1 MEMLIDGAWVAARSG
16 ATFAAGSPATGEP
29 IGEVPEGDREDA
41 RRAITAANRAADA
54 WGRTTAFERAAAM
67 HRVADAIEEKRLER
81 PSRELRLTRK
91 ASAPGASA
99 ARSHRRD
106 HAFELAVHDARGT
119 NRVGARLWQHGRVD
133 TCIHD
138 CGGRDRALERGAKVV
153 AGGSRASGLPT
164 RLYWEAT
171 ILDDVRHSLV
181 AQEETFGHV
190 APVVAIDS
198 LQHAIELVNA
208 SPYSLLAAIF
218 TRDLARGLEFA
229 DHVRTGLGERQRAV
243 ELLGEPPSIR
253 RPLRQRERHRTS
265 RRNRADGVVHRAA
278 DHRALMSVSGG

>member
-54 WGRTTAFERAAAM
+54 WGRTTAFECAAAM

-91 ASAPGASA
+91 AGAPGASA

-153 AGGSRASGLPT
+153 AGGSRASGFPT

-181 AQEETFGHV
+181 AQEEPSVPSRRWSRSTHSSTQSSLSTLRLTV
-190 APVVAIDS
+190 SSPRSSPVIS
-198 LQHAIELVNA
+198 
-208 SPYSLLAAIF
+208 
-218 TRDLARGLEFA
+218 
-229 DHVRTGLGERQRAV
+229 RAV
-243 ELLGEPPSIR
+243 SSSPTMCEPVWVNVNESWNYWESHLPFGGRSGSASGIGRVGGTAPMESFTELQTIVLS
-253 RPLRQRERHRTS
+253 
-265 RRNRADGVVHRAA
+265 
-278 DHRALMSVSGG
+278 